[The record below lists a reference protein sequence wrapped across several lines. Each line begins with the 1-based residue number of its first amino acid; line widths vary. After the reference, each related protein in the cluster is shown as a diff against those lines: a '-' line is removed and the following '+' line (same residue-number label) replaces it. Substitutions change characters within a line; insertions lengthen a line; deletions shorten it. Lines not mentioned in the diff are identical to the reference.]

1 MDFQPKQGIYLQ
13 LADQVCEGILRQ
25 TWREGERLPSI
36 RELAVSAEL
45 NPNTVSRTYAHLQT
59 LDIICAERGMGYTV
73 AAGAEAAIRR
83 QRRQA
88 FLIQELP
95 ELFKTMRLL
104 DISWD
109 DLRREYERH
118 AAGAT
123 AGDHTPT
130 D

>member
-45 NPNTVSRTYAHLQT
+45 NPNTVARTYAHLQT
-59 LDIICAERGMGYTV
+59 LDIISAERGMGYTV

>member
-45 NPNTVSRTYAHLQT
+45 NPNTVARTYAHLQA
-59 LDIICAERGMGYTV
+59 LGIIGAERGTGYSV
-73 AAGAEAAIRR
+73 ATGAVAAIRR

-88 FLIQELP
+88 FLNQELP

-104 DISWD
+104 DIAWD
-109 DLRREYERH
+109 DVRREYERH

-123 AGDHTPT
+123 AGDHTQT
-130 D
+130 H